1 MSSIIG
7 LVMTSESNFVE
18 SKEGQ
23 SGEVFI
29 NNQTVI
35 TTRAMNWVT
44 QFLEILFAFADN
56 LTYTR
61 A

>member
-7 LVMTSESNFVE
+7 LVVTSESNFVE

-29 NNQTVI
+29 NSQTVI
-35 TTRAMNWVT
+35 MTRAMNWVT